1 MTTKADTTS
10 AIGAPNSTTA
20 DVLFRP
26 FKTRGLELK
35 NRVVMAPM
43 TRALSPSGVP
53 GADVAAYY
61 RRRAE
66 GGVGLIITEG
76 TWIPH
81 PSASNLPDAPRFYGE
96 DALAGWARVLEEVHA
111 AGGKIMPQL
120 WHVGQIDRK
129 ASLGAIKHYRVGPSG
144 MIGSLGF
151 AVTRQEEPSS
161 VAEIAEV
168 GEAYVTAAVSAFKMG
183 FDGVEL
189 HAAHGYLFDQ
199 FFWHETNLRTDEYG
213 GELAERTRFAAD
225 VVRRI
230 RSQTAPDFPIVL
242 RISQWKQQNYEAK
255 IAETPDALAS
265 LLKPLVDAGVDI
277 FHCSQ
282 RRFWEGEFGTDLNL
296 AGWVKRLS
304 GKPTITVGSV
314 TLQQDI
320 IASLHGATS
329 GTDNNLSRLLFLLE
343 RGDFDLVA
351 VGRALI
357 TNPDWPMKI
366 KAGLDKE
373 LIPYSPDAL
382 NKLL

>member
-1 MTTKADTTS
+1 MTS
-10 AIGAPNSTTA
+10 ATEAGISAKTRA
-20 DVLFRP
+20 LFQP
-26 FKTRGLELK
+26 FETRGLTLK
-35 NRVVMAPM
+35 NRIVMAPM
-43 TRALSPSGVP
+43 TRSLSPGGVP
-53 GADVAAYY
+53 GEDVAEYY

-66 GGVGLIITEG
+66 GGVGLIMTEG

-81 PSASNLPDAPRFYGE
+81 PSASNLPDAPRFYGD
-96 DALAGWARVLEEVHA
+96 DALAGWARVLEQVHA

-144 MIGSLGF
+144 MIGALGSS
-151 AVTRQEEPSS
+151 VTSQEDPSS
-161 VAEIAEV
+161 AEEILEVA
-168 GEAYVTAAVSAFKMG
+168 EAYVRAAVSAFELG

-199 FFWHETNLRTDEYG
+199 FFWHETNLRSDEYG
-213 GELAERTRFAAD
+213 GDLAKRTRLAVD

-230 RSQTAPDFPIVL
+230 RSRTAPDFPIVL
-242 RISQWKQQNYEAK
+242 RISQWKQQNYDAK
-255 IAETPDALAS
+255 LADTPEALAS
-265 LLKPLVDAGVDI
+265 FLAPLVEAGVDI

-320 IASLHGATS
+320 IASLHGAAS
-329 GTDNNLSRLLFLLE
+329 GTQNNLSRLIEMLE

-357 TNPDWPMKI
+357 VDPDWPKKI
-366 KAGLDKE
+366 RAGLESD
-373 LIPYSPDAL
+373 LIPYDPSAL
-382 NKLL
+382 SKLL